1 MQLRIFFKTYPETSK
16 CPSCGKI
23 GTIRRSRA
31 KTIFESAVKASRIAN
46 LYKCKECGWRGML
59 KKYMMNKYSLITL
72 AFYFVLIIS
81 VAYVISQVLKRN
93 FGS

>member
-1 MQLRIFFKTYPETSK
+1 LQLRIFFKSFPETSR

-31 KTIFESAVKASRIAN
+31 KTFFESAVKASRIAN
-46 LYKCKECGWRGML
+46 LYKCRECGWRGIL
-59 KKYMMNKYSLITL
+59 KKYLVNKNSFITL
-72 AFYFVLIIS
+72 AFYIILIIS

-93 FGS
+93 FGT